1 MRVDDR
7 PVSQRTFVRR
17 PAVALAPVGMALAL
31 SALACDSKPEKNPF
45 DPPKDAPIPAPP
57 ASAIP
62 KKETAPELEIDS
74 VSTKVGFERALL
86 HNPEGRAKLVSL
98 LGEAR
103 KWFEGKE
110 ALLVVDRKAKVPWVA
125 IYLEELG
132 KLGPSKVTVRTD
144 TRTEYNRDQRF
155 TPEAK
160 VQAPPCSVVGMV
172 TSDFG
177 TAVWKLSGGA
187 AGKRGRG
194 MAGPDLSMTGDTIQ
208 RLAKGCKESSTFFV
222 SVAEGIE
229 WGLAFD
235 LGASSRVVPEVHFED
250 TVLLGEIPTPGHKV
264 DLKR

>member
-1 MRVDDR
+1 MRVDDPTLSKR
-7 PVSQRTFVRR
+7 AIVRR
-17 PAVALAPVGMALAL
+17 SAVVLTLLAV
-31 SALACDSKPEKNPF
+31 SASSCDSEPKRNPF
-45 DPPKDAPIPAPP
+45 EPAKDAPIPAPP

-62 KKETAPELEIDS
+62 KKATAPELEIDS

-86 HNPEGRAKLVSL
+86 QNPEGRAKLASL
-98 LGEAR
+98 LGDA
-103 KWFEGKE
+103 KSWFEGKE

-125 IYLEELG
+125 AYLAELG
-132 KLGPSKVTVRTD
+132 KLNPSKITIRTE
-144 TRTEYNRDQRF
+144 TRTEYSRDQRF
-155 TPEAK
+155 TPESK
-160 VQAPPCSVVGMV
+160 VQAPPCSVVAMV

-177 TAVWKLSGGA
+177 TAVWRLSGGA

-235 LGASSRVVPEVHFED
+235 LAASSRVVPEVHFED
-250 TVLLGEIPTPGHKV
+250 SVLVGEPPTPGHKLE
-264 DLKR
+264 LKR